1 MKIHNLIQGSPEWHA
16 YRDSHFNASDAPAMM
31 GASAYK
37 SRSQLLKEKSTG
49 ITEEIDAGTQRLFDA
64 GHRFEALARPLAES
78 IIKEDLYPVVGSMGI
93 YSASFDGCTMGEDK
107 IFEHKTLNAELK
119 QVLTMGDVLPLQ
131 YRIQME
137 QQLMV
142 SGADQCLFM
151 ASKWNGDELVEE
163 FHTWYA
169 PDLELRAKIIAG
181 WEQFAIDLVGYKPEV
196 QNVEHIGRA
205 PDQLPA
211 LRIEVTGQVTAS
223 NLAEFKATA
232 LAAISNVNRQ
242 LSTDQDFADAEKS
255 VKWCSDVEERL
266 AAAKQHAL
274 SQTSSIDELFKAID
288 DISAEA
294 RRTRL
299 ELDKLVKARK
309 DAVRMELIQE
319 GHRALADH
327 IDSLNVR
334 IGKPYMTAV
343 AADFGGAVKGKRTID
358 SVRDAVATTLANA
371 KIEANA
377 VADRIQINLNSM
389 PATHAVLFAD
399 LAQLVLKP
407 ADDFQA
413 VVKNRIAEHQAAI
426 DFQLEQEAKKQAE
439 AEKPAAPAMFLHG
452 NLPVSMEQFNKTY
465 PIKAKA
471 TASPD
476 LKLGKIAERLGFTLT
491 ADFLATIGFEP
502 AGSAGNAKLY
512 FEEDFPRICQAL
524 VDHIQTVCEVV

>member
-1 MKIHNLIQGSPEWHA
+1 MKLHNLTQGSPEWHA
-16 YRDSHFNASDAPAMM
+16 YRKNHFNASDAPAMM
-31 GASAYK
+31 GVSAYK
-37 SRSQLLKEKSTG
+37 SRSQLLKELHTG
-49 ITEEIDAGTQRLFDA
+49 MTEEIDAGTQRLFDA

-78 IIKEDLYPVVGSMGI
+78 IMKEDLYPIVGSMGV

-119 QVLTMGDVLPLQ
+119 QILQMGDILPLQ

-142 SGADQCLFM
+142 SGAEDCMFM
-151 ASKWNGDELVEE
+151 ASKWDGDDLVEE
-163 FHTWYA
+163 CHCWYY

-181 WEQFAIDLVGYKPEV
+181 WEQFSIDLVGFKPEEKK
-196 QNVEHIGRA
+196 VEHVGHT

-211 LRIEVTGQVTAS
+211 LRIEVTGMVTAS

-232 LAAISNVNRQ
+232 MAAISNVNRE

-255 VKWCSDVEERL
+255 VKWCAEVEERL

-274 SQTSSIDELFKAID
+274 SQTSTIDELFKAID
-288 DISAEA
+288 DIAAEA

-309 DAVRMELIQE
+309 DAVRMEIVQE
-319 GHRALADH
+319 SQKVLADH
-327 IDSLNVR
+327 VANLNVR
-334 IGKPYMTAV
+334 IGKPYMPFV
-343 AADFGGAVKGKRTID
+343 QADFGGAVKGKRTID

-377 VADRIQINLNSM
+377 IADRIQINLNSM

-407 ADDFQA
+407 ADDFQL
-413 VVKNRIAEHQAAI
+413 VVKSRIAEHQAAI
-426 DFQLEQEAKKQAE
+426 NAKLEEEAAKQTA
-439 AEKPAAPAMFLHG
+439 AAKPVMVMHG
-452 NLPVSMEQFNKTY
+452 NLPVSMEQFNATY
-465 PIKAKA
+465 APKPKPGAA
-471 TASPD
+471 PE

-491 ADFLATIGFEP
+491 ADFLTTLGFEP
-502 AGSAGNAKLY
+502 AGTAGAAKLY
-512 FEEDFPRICQAL
+512 HEADFPRICAAL
-524 VDHIQTVCEVV
+524 IDHISSICVPA